1 MKNLLMII
9 PLFISLNLFAEN
21 ELKWVDEQIQA
32 IKPPR
37 SGISK
42 SSVNATENPFI
53 FLNKIKSK
61 EKRKTTYTRKVNKV
75 QNKSNSVQIYKKN
88 ITLRLS
94 AIMNN
99 SALINGRW
107 YKIKDK
113 VGQYTLMEITR
124 KNVLLTYKA
133 KKLLLSTNSKNRSLK
148 FKNN

>member
-53 FLNKIKSK
+53 FLNRIKSK
-61 EKRKTTYTRKVNKV
+61 EKRKTTYTRKVNKA
-75 QNKSNSVQIYKKN
+75 QKKSNSAQVYKKN

-124 KNVLLTYKA
+124 KNVLLTYKT